1 MYNQQ
6 ITAITKE
13 LKMKHPKLDDFAA
26 NEVAYLIAHMDRLD
40 ISLEELVDCLL
51 DAWEVTYGHKNA

>member
-1 MYNQQ
+1 MYNKQ
-6 ITAITKE
+6 ITTIAKA

-51 DAWEVTYGHKNA
+51 DAWDLL